1 LKPETNQSVFF
12 STYIYDEIYPVFG
25 ETNTEKQ
32 ALNSSNKTKP
42 EVLLVTGIVSTENIS
57 EYLNSLQIKT
67 EKMSFPDHYDFQS
80 KDFTAIRTRFEN
92 LSSSEK
98 IILVTEKDAA
108 RIIGNPAYPETLK
121 AVTYALPIRVKIL
134 HNKEIQFIQK
144 IKNYVIENSRNR

>member
-1 LKPETNQSVFF
+1 
-12 STYIYDEIYPVFG
+12 
-25 ETNTEKQ
+25 
-32 ALNSSNKTKP
+32 
-42 EVLLVTGIVSTENIS
+42 
-57 EYLNSLQIKT
+57 
-67 EKMSFPDHYDFQS
+67 MSFPDHYDFQS